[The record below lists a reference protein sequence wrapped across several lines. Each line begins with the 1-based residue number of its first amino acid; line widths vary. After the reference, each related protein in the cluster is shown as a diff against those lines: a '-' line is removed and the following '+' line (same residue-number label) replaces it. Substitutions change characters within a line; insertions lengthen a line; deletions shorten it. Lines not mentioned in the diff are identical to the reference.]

1 MAEKF
6 YGKVGYAEPIEHK
19 PGVFGEKITER
30 MYYGEVTRNSRRW
43 ESSEHQNDNLTIN
56 NAIDILADAYAMNHF
71 YAIRYVEW
79 QGVKCKVNYAEVQRP
94 RISLTLGG
102 IYNDH

>member
-1 MAEKF
+1 
-6 YGKVGYAEPIEHK
+6 
-19 PGVFGEKITER
+19 